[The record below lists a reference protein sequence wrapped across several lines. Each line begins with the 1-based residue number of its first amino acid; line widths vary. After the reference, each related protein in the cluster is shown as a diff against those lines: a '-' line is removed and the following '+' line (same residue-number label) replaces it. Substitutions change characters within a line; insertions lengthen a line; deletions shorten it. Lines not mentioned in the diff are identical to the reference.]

1 MRTRYDPEAD
11 ALCFRLAE
19 APIVE
24 SREVSPGIVLD
35 FDAEGRVVAIEI
47 LDVSEHV
54 AKGADFTH
62 LTAAYT
68 ASR

>member
-11 ALCFRLAE
+11 ALYLRLAD
-19 APIVE
+19 AAIVE
-24 SREVSPGIVLD
+24 SQEVSPGIMLD

-54 AKGADFTH
+54 AEGADFTD
-62 LTAAYT
+62 LTAA
-68 ASR
+68 